1 MTDLRDDY
9 QGYCINITR
18 YAGRW
23 RATIYGPDSKQPM
36 LGPQSDDPTEAVDKA
51 NDGLRCLIAAPWESM
66 SHSPKQTSKCGPF
79 DLPSVGHAS
88 EPDTDRPIL
97 IAWSSFF
104 SREAGS
110 GNHLLYVHK

>member
-1 MTDLRDDY
+1 MM
-9 QGYCINITR
+9 
-18 YAGRW
+18 A
-23 RATIYGPDSKQPM
+23 
-36 LGPQSDDPTEAVDKA
+36 LGA
-51 NDGLRCLIAAPWESM
+51 LIAAPWEWM